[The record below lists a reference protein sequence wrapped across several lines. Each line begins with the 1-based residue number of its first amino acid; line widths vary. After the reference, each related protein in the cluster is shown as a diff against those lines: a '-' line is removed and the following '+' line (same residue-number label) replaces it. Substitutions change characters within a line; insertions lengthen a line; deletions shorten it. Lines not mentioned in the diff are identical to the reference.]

1 MRKKIILLAL
11 AIIVTVLI
19 NRSCKVVPLSEMR
32 KEFDPKNYAQNVWLK
47 LQGQLTDLSK
57 ANAYDVLE
65 LLDLN
70 PEQAHQRYGKIV
82 GISNYRY
89 YIVEGSGH
97 IVSID
102 DDGILVKIRED
113 AEQPEFYITRR
124 VFGNTIV
131 MATGI
136 IKMED
141 FDRIMDFNLV
151 STALNDIVSEEVAM
165 PFIESV
171 KERSNTSGLIIKFIG
186 LFNLLK
192 DDPVKYPITV
202 IPLRL
207 ELSQG
212 GY

>member
-1 MRKKIILLAL
+1 MRKKIILITL
-11 AIIVTVLI
+11 AIIAAVLI
-19 NRSCKVVPLSEMR
+19 NRSCKVIPLSEM
-32 KEFDPKNYAQNVWLK
+32 KKGFDPKSYAQNVWLK
-47 LQGQLTDLSK
+47 LQGQLTDLTK
-57 ANAYDVLE
+57 INAYEV
-65 LLDLN
+65 LDLFDIN
-70 PEQAHQRYGKIV
+70 PEEAHQKYGKIV

-89 YIVEGSGH
+89 YIVEGAGH

-102 DDGILVKIRED
+102 DDGILVKIREY
-113 AEQPEFYITRR
+113 AEQPEFYITKR

-151 STALNDIVSEEVAM
+151 STALNDIVSDEVAM
-165 PFIESV
+165 PFIASLREKST
-171 KERSNTSGLIIKFIG
+171 TSDLIVKFIG
-186 LFNLLK
+186 LFNLLR